1 MWRTIHCLM
10 IFFGL
15 FSGVIAIVV
24 ANPTDLVKV
33 RLQADGKANTVKR
46 SYSGALNVYA
56 TIIRHVTLTIM
67 GSKCTRLFLFSLSLK
82 YFMFPGRYW
91 SFVDW
96 PWPKCRTQCHN

>member
-1 MWRTIHCLM
+1 
-10 IFFGL
+10 
-15 FSGVIAIVV
+15 
-24 ANPTDLVKV
+24 
-33 RLQADGKANTVKR
+33 
-46 SYSGALNVYA
+46 
-56 TIIRHVTLTIM
+56 M